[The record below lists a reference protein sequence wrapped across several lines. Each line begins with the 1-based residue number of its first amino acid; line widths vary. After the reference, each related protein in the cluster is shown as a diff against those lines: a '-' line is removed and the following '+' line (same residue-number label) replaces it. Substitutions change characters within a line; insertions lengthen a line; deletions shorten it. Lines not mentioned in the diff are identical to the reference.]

1 MKKEWNTMKAKRTG
15 HPILTSF
22 TLLFCAIMLAAAP
35 AAIARTPSG
44 DSPESFADL
53 AARLSPTVVNISSSQ
68 KIEEAKDFPEMPQF
82 PPGSPFQDFFEE
94 FMNRRGHGVPFAPPS
109 MMGSGFV
116 IDAENG
122 YIVTNNHVIDGA
134 DDIHVILSN
143 DQNVTAELIGTDPE
157 TDIAVLKID
166 PKGLNLTSA
175 KFGDSDRIRVGDWII
190 AIGNPYG
197 LGGSVTAGIVSALAR
212 DINSG
217 KYDDYIQTDAAI
229 NRGNSGGPMFNM
241 AGEVIGINTAIFS
254 PTGGSIGIGFSIP
267 SARAKPVINQL
278 IKFGKTRRGWLG
290 VKIQTVTDDIAE
302 SLGLDKARGALVV
315 IANKDGPADKAGIKD
330 GDIILSINGQ
340 EVTEMRVLPRLVAE
354 TEIDALADV
363 EYWRDGKVHKTQ
375 VKVGH
380 LEKAQE
386 EGLVDDE
393 KPPEDAEG
401 TLIDSVG
408 LSVAPINDELRKN
421 FDIPANVKGLVIVKV
436 EDLSEAA
443 EKGLTPG
450 EVIVEIN
457 QQPVSDPKHLID
469 VIETAKGAQRSSVLL
484 LVNRGGEVRFVP
496 LKIPG
501 GPKE

>member
-1 MKKEWNTMKAKRTG
+1 MEKNCKRN
-15 HPILTSF
+15 PILASLAI
-22 TLLFCAIMLAAAP
+22 LLCAAALIAPLP
-35 AAIARTPSG
+35 AFARGPG
-44 DSPESFADL
+44 APESFADL
-53 AARLSPTVVNISSSQ
+53 AERLSPTVVNISSTQ
-68 KIEEAKDFPEMPQF
+68 KVEEAKDYPEMPQF

-134 DDIHVILSN
+134 SDIRVILHN
-143 DQNVTAELIGTDPE
+143 DQSVPAEVIGTDPE
-157 TDIAVLKID
+157 TDIAVLKVD
-166 PKGLNLTSA
+166 PKGLNLVSA
-175 KFGDSDRIRVGDWII
+175 NFGDSDKIRVGDWIV

-217 KYDDYIQTDAAI
+217 KYDDYIQTDASI
-229 NRGNSGGPMFNM
+229 NRGNSGGPMFNLD
-241 AGEVIGINTAIFS
+241 GEVIGINTAIFS

-290 VKIQTVTDDIAE
+290 VKIQTVTDDIAD
-302 SLGLDKARGALVV
+302 SLGLEKARGALVV
-315 IANKDGPADKAGIKD
+315 IVNKDGPADKAGIKD

-340 EVTEMRVLPRLVAE
+340 DVTEMRVLPRLVAE
-354 TEIDALADV
+354 TEIESLVDV
-363 EYWRDGKVHKTQ
+363 EFWRDGKVHKTK
-375 VKVGH
+375 VAVGH
-380 LEKAQE
+380 LEQAE
-386 EGLVDDE
+386 EDGLVDEGQSSE
-393 KPPEDAEG
+393 KAGEG
-401 TLIDSVG
+401 TLIDTVG
-408 LSVAPINDELRKN
+408 MTVSTITDELRKTHN
-421 FDIPANVKGLVIVKV
+421 VPANVRGLVVTKV

-443 EKGLTPG
+443 EKGIAPG
-450 EVIVEIN
+450 DVVVEIN

-496 LKIPG
+496 LKLPA
-501 GPKE
+501 PKQ